1 MANDREK
8 VLLMVDHRM
17 GTYPPKCMLSL
28 IDLAISCCNNFTTS
42 RPSMAEVAR
51 ILVEIWQ
58 SMQAHYVMHPLEF
71 SASEKEP
78 FVELQNLLN
87 NASVSSSTNDST
99 RFSGVVVSL
108 NPR

>member
-1 MANDREK
+1 MANEREK

-28 IDLAISCCNNFTTS
+28 IDLAISCCNNFTAS
-42 RPSMAEVAR
+42 RPSMAEVVR

-58 SMQAHYVMHPLEF
+58 SMHAHYAMHPLEF
-71 SASEKEP
+71 PASEKEP
-78 FVELQNLLN
+78 FIKLQNLLN
-87 NASVSSSTNDST
+87 NASISSNTTDST
-99 RFSGVVVSL
+99 QFSGVVLSL